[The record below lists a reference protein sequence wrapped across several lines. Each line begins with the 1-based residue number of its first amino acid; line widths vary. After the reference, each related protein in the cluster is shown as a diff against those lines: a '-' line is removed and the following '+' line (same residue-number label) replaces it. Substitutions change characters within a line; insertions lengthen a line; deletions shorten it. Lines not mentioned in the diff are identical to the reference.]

1 MAPMPCVHIQ
11 LGSWERAAAAHG
23 LVTTFPEHLIGQALR
38 IPRVSFRY
46 ELLQLCQLWVEGCV
60 SM

>member
-1 MAPMPCVHIQ
+1 MPCVHIQ

-46 ELLQLCQLWVEGCV
+46 ELLQLCRVEGCV